1 MTLKYPLRHRYSFQL
16 LLPVITASS
25 ILIIAV
31 VTCQQI
37 YALQEIAGPLIIHVN
52 PGESKPFSWGLIPGN
67 NEQNS
72 VDIYADGNGSEFL
85 FFPKTFG
92 LVPGKVSY
100 VQGNVSIPANYS
112 SGQEFDPT
120 IHAALSTENQTL
132 NGQANTVNLEVSK
145 VLSIIVDGN
154 KTRPASSLGSMPTEQ
169 HGHPIG
175 FTATGSVNSLTNTPS
190 TRWIATGN
198 WSMNVNNGSLQGFET
213 NMTWLNSTGTAAHTH
228 EFLNFRV
235 QPEKVI
241 TLQQPGNNIFLKG
254 VMDVGTNNRI
264 VWRDVPSNVSI
275 NGKNTIII
283 SVDDNATNHHF
294 AAQPVLG
301 VVKSFVLCSDI
312 PEPNMEILP
321 PCTSNTQTGTEQVS
335 NTSSSIPPSSPSA
348 VAVPNNVTIGD
359 LTYENA
365 TLGLK
370 LIYPSNWVVK
380 QGSAVNP
387 TLAIAAILFPP
398 SDNSSAFTIGIQ
410 DLQGENGITSIT
422 DYANKTLT
430 RYKQE
435 VNNFQPALFNTNGT
449 LSGNSAYE
457 IDGSYTDTNSQER
470 VFFEIGTLLNNK
482 VYVFQFDSQKSLSSS
497 YLPTVAKIIQS
508 VQINSTAANNP
519 IEVPAGTATESS
531 APTKGPC
538 RNVSIDKVSAS
549 GFEKDPKDYN
559 PPEHAIDGDSS
570 TWWSN
575 KKVPSWLQVELAEPI
590 QICSVDIAWNKGEE
604 RTYDFTLSTSSDG
617 QSFTDV
623 YTDKSSGKSSLN
635 EIYNLGNSPQSTK
648 FLKISLTGSS
658 SKVGWVGIK
667 DLSVIGQ

>member
-1 MTLKYPLRHRYSFQL
+1 MLMPI
-16 LLPVITASS
+16 ITTEL
-25 ILIIAV
+25 ICLIIV
-31 VTCQQI
+31 VTYQQI
-37 YALQEIAGPLIIHVN
+37 YALQELAGPLIIHVN
-52 PGESKPFSWGLIPGN
+52 PGESKPFSWGLLPGK
-67 NEQNS
+67 NEPNS
-72 VDIYADGNGSEFL
+72 VTIYADGNGSEFL
-85 FFPKTFG
+85 FFPRSMS
-92 LVPGKVSY
+92 LVPGKVNY
-100 VQGNVSIPANYS
+100 VQGNVSIPANHS
-112 SGQEFDPT
+112 SSQEFGPI
-120 IHAALSTENQTL
+120 IHAALSVENQTS

-145 VLSIIVDGN
+145 VLSIIVEGN
-154 KTRPASSLGSMPTEQ
+154 KTHAAGPLGSMPTEQ

-175 FTATGSVNSLTNTPS
+175 FTATGSINSLTMTPM

-213 NMTWLNSTGTAAHTH
+213 NMTWLNSTGPAAHTH

-241 TLQQPGNNIFLKG
+241 MLQQPGNNIFMKG
-254 VMDVGTNNRI
+254 VMDIGTNNRI
-264 VWRDVPSNVSI
+264 VWHDVPSNVSI

-312 PEPNMEILP
+312 PEPNMEVLP
-321 PCTSNTQTGTEQVS
+321 PCTSNTQAGTEQVS

-348 VAVPNNVTIGD
+348 VEVPNNVTIGD

-370 LIYPSNWVVK
+370 LNYPSNWVVK

-387 TLAIAAILFPP
+387 TLTIAAILFPP
-398 SDNSSAFTIGIQ
+398 ADNSSAFTIGIQ
-410 DLQGENGITSIT
+410 DLQGENGITSMT
-422 DYANKTLT
+422 DYANKTLA

-435 VNNFQPALFNTNGT
+435 VNNFQPTLFNTNGT

-457 IDGSYTDTNSQER
+457 IDGSYTDSSFQER
-470 VFFEIGTLLNNK
+470 EFFEIGTLLNNNL
-482 VYVFQFDSQKSLSSS
+482 VYVFQFDSPKSLSSN
-497 YLPTVAKIIQS
+497 YLPTVAIILQS
-508 VQINSTAANNP
+508 VQINSTAANNS
-519 IEVPAGTATESS
+519 IEVPAETATESS

-575 KKVPSWLQVELAEPI
+575 KKVPSWFQVELAEPI

-617 QSFTDV
+617 QSFTDI
-623 YTDKSSGKSSLN
+623 YTGKSSGKSSLN
-635 EIYNLGNSPQSTK
+635 ETYNLGNSPQSTK
-648 FLKISLTGSS
+648 FLKISITGSS
-658 SKVGWVGIK
+658 SKAGWVGIK